1 MICTTFWVIHWVK
14 IGCDQ
19 DTVSPFHKTVRIDMV
34 RKKPY
39 VKPFLA
45 LIRLPVLLGPAGLEP
60 TTSRT
65 SSGRSSQLS
74 YEPIA
79 FQPVYITTYF
89 LEAQARFFKFSVRR
103 HIFR

>member
-1 MICTTFWVIHWVK
+1 MNKALCTA
-14 IGCDQ
+14 IGSVHKAFLQ
-19 DTVSPFHKTVRIDMV
+19 KKSRTHTVYGF
-34 RKKPY
+34 
-39 VKPFLA
+39 
-45 LIRLPVLLGPAGLEP
+45 LGPAGLEP

-89 LEAQARFFKFSVRR
+89 
-103 HIFR
+103 